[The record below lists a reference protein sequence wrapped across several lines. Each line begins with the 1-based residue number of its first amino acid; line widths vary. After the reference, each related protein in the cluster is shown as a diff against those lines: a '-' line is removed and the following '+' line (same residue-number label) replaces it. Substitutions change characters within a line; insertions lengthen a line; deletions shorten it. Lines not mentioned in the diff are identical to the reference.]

1 MTQIAKKEFIDFQ
14 TGALQRQVDI
24 LKQEIQRD
32 IVNIQQASANMTV
45 ERCYDIIFIET
56 YAKSIRDA
64 YAKLCDLEERI
75 AMLNQLSQLD
85 D

>member
-1 MTQIAKKEFIDFQ
+1 MTQITKKDFINLQ
-14 TGALQRQVDI
+14 TGALQRQVDS

-32 IVNIQQASANMTV
+32 IEGIQQTSANMTV
-45 ERCYDIIFIET
+45 ERCYDIVFIET
-56 YAKSIRDA
+56 YAKSIREA
-64 YAKLCDLEERI
+64 YAKLCGLEERI

>member
-14 TGALQRQVDI
+14 TGALQRQIDI

-32 IVNIQQASANMTV
+32 IVNIQQTSANMTV
-45 ERCYDIIFIET
+45 KRCYDTIYVET

>member
-32 IVNIQQASANMTV
+32 IVNIS
-45 ERCYDIIFIET
+45 
-56 YAKSIRDA
+56 
-64 YAKLCDLEERI
+64 KLPRI
-75 AMLNQLSQLD
+75 
-85 D
+85 